1 MPHTHGEITPV
12 NGEIPALY
20 RPAADPGTIPYPAP
34 TAAPGPAR
42 ITLAHTLLPTA
53 CVAGGTVLRLAGDM
67 PTGEIIELL
76 AGCGATG
83 AATVVL
89 ITGGRHLGAAI
100 GRAGR
105 ALFAKTG

>member
-1 MPHTHGEITPV
+1 MPHT
-12 NGEIPALY
+12 NGEVTPTY
-20 RPAADPGTIPYPAP
+20 RPATEPGTLLIPAP
-34 TAAPGPAR
+34 APAR

-67 PTGEIIELL
+67 PTGEILELL

-83 AATVVL
+83 AVVVVL